1 MFASE
6 QKAHCITG
14 TSSPFRVISSSY
26 LFVHSFTAAEQ
37 VTSMIFNVSL
47 FDSGTCKLWSCGY
60 RVRRCA
66 VHPAQVHV

>member
-37 VTSMIFNVSL
+37 VISMIFNVSL
-47 FDSGTCKLWSCGY
+47 FDSGTCKLELWL
-60 RVRRCA
+60 
-66 VHPAQVHV
+66 